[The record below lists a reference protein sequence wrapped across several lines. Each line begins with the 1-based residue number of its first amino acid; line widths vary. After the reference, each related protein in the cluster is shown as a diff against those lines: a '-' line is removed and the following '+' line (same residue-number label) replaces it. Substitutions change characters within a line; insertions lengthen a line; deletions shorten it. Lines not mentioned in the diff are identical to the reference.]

1 MEQYFVLN
9 EQQLS
14 DIAPVLSRTKFVA
27 STSQK
32 YEVIIKPSKPAHER
46 TLLPLILSN
55 KPRSGCGLPFI
66 VIICSRASSSR
77 KNEDL
82 RGTLLELREEATR
95 LAAKVNDAYEHE
107 DLRAIFSYETVAR
120 TSSIEFDSTEFDD
133 TVAAAGENGCRVL
146 VLLRGYDGL
155 FNVKLTTNAIAKWHQ
170 HAPVQVMIY
179 QTCRSVTS
187 AIGAH
192 PFMNHMFE
200 DRVS

>member
-1 MEQYFVLN
+1 M
-9 EQQLS
+9 S
-14 DIAPVLSRTKFVA
+14 GT
-27 STSQK
+27 
-32 YEVIIKPSKPAHER
+32 II
-46 TLLPLILSN
+46 
-55 KPRSGCGLPFI
+55 
-66 VIICSRASSSR
+66 
-77 KNEDL
+77 
-82 RGTLLELREEATR
+82 ELREEATR

-120 TSSIEFDSTEFDD
+120 TSSIEFDSTAFDD

-146 VLLRGYDGL
+146 VILRGYDRL

-179 QTCRSVTS
+179 QTCKSVSS

-192 PFMNHMFE
+192 PFMEHMFE